1 MNNHAIAAARIIVPA
16 GYAWTLVVVLAAA
29 VVAMFVSLQAAVI
42 LLLATILAWWS
53 WQNPAASFYLLVVV
67 SPLLPMFKVTQ
78 TLGSITLLK
87 DVLLLTGFLRLV
99 VLPLLSKTLP
109 YRRNV
114 LGLPL
119 LGLFLWLMLA
129 TLRSDSLILGLLR
142 ARELGLYLLAYFFV
156 LYLPRRRQFLAETLH
171 WVLAAYAVIVTASV
185 YQWLYAGS
193 SAVLRFDP
201 ARQIWIPRLSATL
214 AHPSVLGHYLTIIAI
229 VCAAAAWSQRGARR
243 WQLAAVS
250 LSTLPLIYFT
260 YSRAVW
266 FGLAAA
272 IVVGLGAT
280 WYQQWR
286 GSGHR
291 LPWRQIA
298 WSLVA
303 ASVVLTLLVQ
313 GTSLGVFLKSSF
325 DTGYRSNEV
334 RLEYVARL
342 LAPTTNTEA
351 LLGRGLGDVIAQ
363 NFREIDVTAF
373 DIASTASR
381 NIQLAKDSTLVDNQ
395 YLKTFI
401 ELGFFGLLLYAW
413 IFFRLARTAW
423 ALLSESAAASI
434 GLIGLTSLVAAATQ
448 ALFIDLW
455 DIYPTNVAFWIIAG
469 LISAAAMPPLKS
481 AAPSA
486 PNINR
491 PEHDISP

>member
-1 MNNHAIAAARIIVPA
+1 MNSHAMAAVRTIVPA
-16 GYAWTLVVVLAAA
+16 AYAWALLVVVISA
-29 VVAMFVSLQAAVI
+29 VVAILVSLQAAVI
-42 LLLATILAWWS
+42 ILLATVLAWWS
-53 WQNPAASFYLLVVV
+53 WQNPTASFYLLLVS

-99 VLPLLSKTLP
+99 GIPLLTKTLP

-119 LGLFLWLMLA
+119 LGLILWLMLA
-129 TLRSDSLILGLLR
+129 TLRSDSFVLGLLR
-142 ARELGLYLLAYFFV
+142 ARELGLYLLAYFIV
-156 LYLPRRRQFLAETLH
+156 LYLPRRRQFLTETMRWLL
-171 WVLAAYAVIVTASV
+171 VTYAVVVTASV
-185 YQWLYAGS
+185 YQWLFANS

-214 AHPSVLGHYLTIIAI
+214 AHPSVLGHYLTLIAI
-229 VCAAAAWSQRGARR
+229 VSCAAAWTQPAVRR
-243 WQLAAVS
+243 WQLAAMS

-266 FGLAAA
+266 LGLAAA
-272 IVVGLGAT
+272 SSVGLGAS

-286 GSGHR
+286 GNGHR
-291 LPWRQIA
+291 LPWRQIT
-298 WSLVA
+298 WSLIAV
-303 ASVVLTLLVQ
+303 SIVLAVLVQ
-313 GTSLGVFLKSSF
+313 VTSLGVFLKSSF

-342 LAPTTNTEA
+342 VAPTTNTEA
-351 LLGRGLGDVIAQ
+351 LLGRGLGDVTAQ
-363 NFREIDVTAF
+363 NFREVDVTAF

-381 NIQLAKDSTLVDNQ
+381 NVQLAKDSTLVDNQ

-401 ELGFFGLLLYAW
+401 ELGLFGLLLYAW
-413 IFFRLARTAW
+413 IFFRLGRAAW
-423 ALLSESAAASI
+423 ALLQEPSTASM
-434 GLIGLTSLVAAATQ
+434 GLIGLTCLVAAATQ

-469 LISAAAMPPLKS
+469 LISAATTPSLKP
-481 AAPSA
+481 AAPAA
-486 PNINR
+486 PDINR